1 MTMTKRAH
9 NAGSDKE
16 DTSHTG
22 NGKTCINKTGND
34 KEDTSHIGNDKTCI
48 NKTGSDNGVRYK
60 S

>member
-22 NGKTCINKTGND
+22 NGKTCINKTG
-34 KEDTSHIGNDKTCI
+34 
-48 NKTGSDNGVRYK
+48 SDNGVRYK